1 MDSGTHGELS
11 RKVQRWN
18 LCFRKIT
25 SIWRVGEW
33 REETGELVKSLQGLG
48 EAWLREKCNDSGHE
62 HGKKVIY
69 FKCI

>member
-1 MDSGTHGELS
+1 MEGRD
-11 RKVQRWN
+11 RR
-18 LCFRKIT
+18 
-25 SIWRVGEW
+25 
-33 REETGELVKSLQGLG
+33 TGKSLQGLG